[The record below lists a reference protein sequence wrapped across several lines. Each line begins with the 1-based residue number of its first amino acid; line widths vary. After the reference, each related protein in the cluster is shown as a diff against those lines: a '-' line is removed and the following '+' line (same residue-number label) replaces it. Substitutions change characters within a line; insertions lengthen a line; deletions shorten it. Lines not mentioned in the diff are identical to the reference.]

1 MYPSFV
7 SYSKVIA
14 GIIPMIGFSS
24 SCSKTEKVSPPN
36 ILFCLADDISY
47 PHMSTYGC
55 SWVKTPGFDRVARE
69 GILFTNAYTPNA
81 KSAPSRSC
89 ILTGRN
95 SWQLEEAANHICFFP
110 AKFKTYP
117 EVLSENGYFVGS
129 TGKKWAP
136 GEPGTINGNP
146 RELAGKGWDHRKIAP
161 PTKGISNNDYSGNF
175 EEFLDARPGNKPFC
189 FWYGSLE
196 PHRGYEFGS
205 SLDIGGK
212 QPSEIDR
219 VPAFW
224 PDNDT
229 VRTDMLD
236 YAFEIEHFDSHLVR
250 MIELLEERGLL
261 DNTIIVV
268 TADNG
273 MPFPR
278 AKGQVYEY
286 SNHLP
291 LAIMWGKGIKS
302 PSVVEDYISFVD
314 FAPTFLELAGVDA
327 KESGMQPVTG
337 NSLLDLFSSQ
347 TTGKEVPMRDF
358 VLIGK
363 ERHDIGRPHDQGYP
377 VRGLIRDGYLY
388 VKNFKPECWPAG
400 NPESGYPNVDGSP
413 TKTICLNTFG
423 NPETESFWKLSFGK
437 RPGEELYK
445 ISEDPDCI
453 VNLADSARYSELLN
467 KMKSELI
474 QKLSEQADP
483 RIIGDGD
490 IFDAYRISTSD
501 SGFYERSLRGEK
513 IKRGWLNPTDDD
525 TIHFRF
531 TAN

>member
-1 MYPSFV
+1 MNPSFLN
-7 SYSKVIA
+7 YSKTIV
-14 GIIPMIGFSS
+14 GIIPLIGLLY
-24 SCSKTEKVSPPN
+24 SCNKTVKPATPN

-47 PHMSTYGC
+47 PHMSAYGC
-55 SWVKTPGFDRVARE
+55 NWVKTPGFDRVARE

-95 SWQLEEAANHICFFP
+95 SWQLEEAANHMCFFP

-117 EVLSENGYFVGS
+117 EALAENGYFVGS

-136 GEPGTINGNP
+136 GEPGIINGIR
-146 RELAGKGWDHRKIAP
+146 RELVGKGWDQKKIAP
-161 PTKGISNNDYSGNF
+161 PTTGISENDYSGNF
-175 EEFLDARPGNKPFC
+175 EEFLDECPDDKAFC
-189 FWYGSLE
+189 FWYGGLE
-196 PHRGYEFGS
+196 PHRRYEFGS
-205 SLDIGGK
+205 SLELGGK

-250 MIELLEERGLL
+250 MIEILEERGLL
-261 DNTIIVV
+261 ENTIIVV
-268 TADNG
+268 TSDNG

-278 AKGQVYEY
+278 VKGQVYEY

-291 LAIMWGKGIKS
+291 LAIMWGNGIKS
-302 PSVVEDYISFVD
+302 HSVVTEYVSFID
-314 FAPTFLELAGVDA
+314 FAPTFLQLAGIDA
-327 KESGMQPVTG
+327 EKSGMQKVTG
-337 NSLLDLFSSQ
+337 NSLTDLFSAQES
-347 TTGKEVPMRDF
+347 GEEIPLRDF

-377 VRGLIRDGYLY
+377 VRGMIRDGFLY
-388 VKNFKPECWPAG
+388 IKNFKPERWPAG

-413 TKTICLNTFG
+413 TKTICLKTFG
-423 NPETESFWKLSFGK
+423 NPETKSFWDLNFGK
-437 RPGEELYK
+437 RGGDEFYE
-445 ISEDPDCI
+445 ISSDPDCI
-453 VNLADSARYSELLN
+453 VNLADSASYSEIMVNLRN
-467 KMKSELI
+467 DMI
-474 QKLSEQADP
+474 QKLREQADP
-483 RIIGDGD
+483 RILGDGD
-490 IFDAYRISTSD
+490 VFDNYRVSTSD

-513 IKRGWLNPTDDD
+513 ITRGWLNPSDDD
-525 TIHFRF
+525 TINFAF
-531 TAN
+531 QVE